1 MTTNGENKPLANT
14 TRTKEEKLRI
24 LKKQRFELLDEI
36 HAKQQALDRL
46 DYKIHKMKKEKES
59 EDAK

>member
-1 MTTNGENKPLANT
+1 MSIHEEYKPFANQT
-14 TRTKEEKLRI
+14 KAKEEQLRT
-24 LKKQRFELLDEI
+24 LKKQRFDLLDEI

-46 DYKIHKMKKEKES
+46 DYKIHKMKKDKES